1 MATTQSRGARST
13 AAALADLVGELYA
26 TPDLGMLLGR
36 AVEFTRGTITCDCA
50 GIVLLAGHGLHQRL
64 VSASDSR
71 VVEADRL
78 RQVLGDGPGDAPLGT
93 ELIRDTAS
101 ETRWPQWAP
110 RIAELGLHSVLHTDL
125 PGGPYLR
132 GSLTVY
138 AARPDAFTTADLTL
152 AEPLAVHVALAVTAA
167 MTTTSLERAVEAR
180 TEVGQAVGILMERF
194 TIDADEA
201 FARLRRYSQRHNV
214 RLRTVTAELLNERRR
229 YSMSGNDL
237 VRRSTVRPMDN
248 AASGRQAEPAT
259 SWPDLPVG

>member
-1 MATTQSRGARST
+1 MATTESGGTHST
-13 AAALADLVGELYA
+13 AAAFADLVGELYA

-50 GIVLLAGHGLHQRL
+50 GIVLLAGHGLQHRL
-64 VSASDSR
+64 VTASDSR

-78 RQVLGDGPGDAPLGT
+78 RQVLGDGPDDAPLGT
-93 ELIRDTAS
+93 ELIRDTAA

-110 RIAELGLHSVLHTDL
+110 RIAELGLRSMLQAGL
-125 PGGPYLR
+125 PGRPQVR
-132 GSLTVY
+132 GSLTAY
-138 AARPDAFTTADLTL
+138 ATQPDAFTPLDLALTEL
-152 AEPLAVHVALAVTAA
+152 LAVHVALAVTAA
-167 MTTTSLERAVEAR
+167 MTTNSLKRAVEAR

-201 FARLRRYSQRHNV
+201 FARLRRYSQRHNL
-214 RLRTVTAELLNERRR
+214 RLRTVTAELLTERRR

-237 VRRSTVRPMDN
+237 VRRSTVRPVDN
-248 AASGRQAEPAT
+248 AAPGRQAEPAT